1 MCPQTPSLSPE
12 YSHKA
17 GLQAVITRMPLQTR
31 PVTQRRPRGARYNG
45 PDHTWAS
52 EQDEAALRG
61 DVTAGL
67 RLVLNRAKDVPAR
80 FASVRPATAAKA
92 TSEGWRLCLRPNSDF
107 CTEYLLVKDFIS
119 CTCCACPAAPLGD
132 FCVECLLVK
141 DFVSCTC
148 CACPAAPLGD
158 FSVECLLV
166 KDFVS
171 CVLVRL
177 HP

>member
-52 EQDEAALRG
+52 EQDEAVLWG

-67 RLVLNRAKDVPAR
+67 RLVLNEAKGVPAR
-80 FASVRPATAAKA
+80 FVFVRPATAAKGDERRVA
-92 TSEGWRLCLRPNSDF
+92 ALPSPQQSFRSAAFREKKLEFYVITRSRF
-107 CTEYLLVKDFIS
+107 CRFAINRV
-119 CTCCACPAAPLGD
+119 G
-132 FCVECLLVK
+132 
-141 DFVSCTC
+141 FV
-148 CACPAAPLGD
+148 
-158 FSVECLLV
+158 
-166 KDFVS
+166 
-171 CVLVRL
+171 
-177 HP
+177 

>member
-52 EQDEAALRG
+52 EQDEAALQG

-67 RLVLNRAKDVPAR
+67 CPALNRAKGVLAR
-80 FASVRPATAAKA
+80 FVSVRPATAAKA
-92 TSEGWRLCLRPNSDF
+92 TSEGWRLCLRPNNK
-107 CTEYLLVKDFIS
+107 YGKIW
-119 CTCCACPAAPLGD
+119 
-132 FCVECLLVK
+132 
-141 DFVSCTC
+141 
-148 CACPAAPLGD
+148 
-158 FSVECLLV
+158 
-166 KDFVS
+166 
-171 CVLVRL
+171 
-177 HP
+177 